1 VAEFGRLQEEAEVEE
16 GQKLLVRIQW
26 VDLYRLAIKT
36 YPNDKG
42 LNTGALFN
50 KFSMST
56 KKAQSYHYHLSCTNS
71 EGEQPQEFILS
82 EMN

>member
-1 VAEFGRLQEEAEVEE
+1 
-16 GQKLLVRIQW
+16 VRIQW